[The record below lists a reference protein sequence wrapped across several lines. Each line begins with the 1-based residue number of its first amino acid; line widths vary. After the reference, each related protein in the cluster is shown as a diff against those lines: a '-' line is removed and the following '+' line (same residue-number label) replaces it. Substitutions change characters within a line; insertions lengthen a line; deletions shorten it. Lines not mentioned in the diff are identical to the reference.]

1 MFGTVIIVGLIWSV
15 GVLVGVVATEMYYGR
30 LRDELADARTQLRW
44 KDADTDPPDE
54 YGRGENQE
62 GED

>member
-30 LRDELADARTQLRW
+30 LRDELADARTRLRW
-44 KDADTDPPDE
+44 KDVDTDPPDE

-62 GED
+62 GEE